1 MKEIIIIG
9 GGIAGLGA
17 AYKIKRAQKA
27 GEDVS
32 FTLIEKEE
40 RVGGQL
46 WTDRF
51 IDDKGH
57 EIIADGG
64 SDSFMTEK
72 PSIHRVAKMLGMF
85 DEEQSTNDDVKKTF
99 IVKKGKLVEMPDG
112 IMMFAPTKILPMA
125 TTSLYSWPAKF
136 RMAVDFFMP
145 KKKQPATGL
154 EDESVESLVVRR
166 LGRECLDNLAEA
178 IVGGVNGSDPKTMSV
193 LATYPSLLEMEQKYG
208 SLIKGFLA
216 QRKKVEA
223 IKKKYPPKPGAR
235 RKTFF
240 SSFERGL
247 GSLTDAMA
255 DAAGREHMLLGCGV
269 KAVEI
274 DRDFAEAGGTAEIND
289 AAGKKRYRVTLED
302 GRVIEGDGLIVA
314 TPAWQTAEFFSEA
327 LPEAADVL
335 NTIPNSSCGTVVI
348 AFDKEDAPFDK
359 AWHGILTPA
368 VEHRKVTG
376 ISLVSSKWLGRCP
389 DDKVLIRGF
398 VGGPRDPEMLDLSDD
413 EIIDLAR
420 ATYEELLGLRKG
432 APIRYAKVFRFPRSM
447 PQYTVGHLD
456 RMKELWSLVDP
467 EMGLCLAGAPYKG
480 VGVPN
485 CLQSGE
491 DAATKVLGDFG
502 IELAEDK
509 QEEKRLY

>member
-1 MKEIIIIG
+1 MKNIIIIG

-17 AYKIKRAQKA
+17 AYKIKRAQEA
-27 GEDVS
+27 GEEVT
-32 FTLIEKEE
+32 FTLIEKQD

-46 WTDRF
+46 WTDRY
-51 IDDKGH
+51 IDDNGA

-64 SDSFMTEK
+64 SDSFLTEK
-72 PSIHRVAKMLGMF
+72 PAIHRVAKMLGMF

-99 IVKKGKLVEMPDG
+99 IVKKGRLVEMPDG

-125 TTSLYSWPAKF
+125 TTTLYSWPAKF

-145 KKKQPATGL
+145 KKKQPASGI
-154 EDESVESLVVRR
+154 EDESVESLIVRR

-193 LATYPSLLEMEQKYG
+193 LATYPSLLEMEQKNG

-223 IKKKYPPKPGAR
+223 IKKKYPPQPGVR

-247 GSLTDAMA
+247 GSLADAMA
-255 DAAGREHMLLGCGV
+255 DSAGRENIHTGV
-269 KAVEI
+269 GVASI
-274 DRDFAEAGGTAEIND
+274 DFSDSEQGRT
-289 AAGKKRYRVTLED
+289 YTVTLED
-302 GRVIEGDGLIVA
+302 GSVHVGEGLIIA
-314 TPAWQTAEFFSEA
+314 TPAWQTADFLA
-327 LPEAADVL
+327 RPLPQAAEVL
-335 NTIPNSSCGTVVI
+335 NTIPNSSCATVVL
-348 AFDKEDAPFDK
+348 AFDKQDAPFNK

-376 ISLVSSKWLGRCP
+376 ISLISSKWQGRCP
-389 DDKVLIRGF
+389 SDKVLLRGF
-398 VGGPRDPEMLDLSDD
+398 VGGPRDPQMLDLSDD
-413 EIIDLAR
+413 EIIGLAR

-432 APIRYAKVFRFPRSM
+432 APIRYAKVFRFPKSM

-456 RMKELWSLVDP
+456 RMKTLWSIVDP
-467 EMGLCLAGAPYKG
+467 QKGLSLAGAPYKG

-491 DAATKVLGDFG
+491 DAVTKVLGDFG

-509 QEEKRLY
+509 QEEKRLF